1 MLGPRS
7 VVLLEQPRHLVSS
20 GKKVPLEV
28 GQLVADAFIHH
39 MTPHAERIE
48 VAGSIRR
55 RKEMVGDIEIVMIPK
70 LSRAIDMFGEKTGP
84 YMDSIDKGI
93 QSYIDCESVPGTHA
107 LVKLNDGS
115 KYIKLHEQLVDVQ
128 IDLFVIRKPAQWGPI
143 ISIRTG
149 SAEFSKQ
156 LVIAL
161 RKQNL
166 RCEDGRVLDEND
178 NQIDCPE
185 EINFFRAAGR
195 KMIAPWLREVK

>member
-1 MLGPRS
+1 MS
-7 VVLLEQPRHLVSS
+7 
-20 GKKVPLEV
+20 KTKMPLEAASLIA
-28 GQLVADAFIHH
+28 QAFIHH
-39 MTPHAERIE
+39 MSPHAERIE

-55 RKEMVGDIEIVMIPK
+55 RKEMVGDVEIVMIPK
-70 LSRAIDMFGEKTGP
+70 LHQELDIFGEPTGKKK
-84 YMDSIDKGI
+84 DSIDKGI
-93 QSYIDCESVPGTHA
+93 QSYIDCETPIGGSPA

-115 KYIKLHEQLVDVQ
+115 KYIKLHEQVVDVQ
-128 IDLFVIRKPAQWGPI
+128 IDLFIVRPPAQWGPI

-149 SAEFSKQ
+149 SAGFSKQ

-161 RKQNL
+161 RKNGL

-195 KMIAPWLREVK
+195 KMIAPWLREVT

>member
-1 MLGPRS
+1 M
-7 VVLLEQPRHLVSS
+7 SS
-20 GKKVPLEV
+20 GKKLPLEAAS
-28 GQLVADAFIHH
+28 LVAEAFIHH

-70 LSRAIDMFGEKTGP
+70 LYREKDMLGEFTGP
-84 YMDSIDKGI
+84 KLDTIHKGI
-93 QSYIDCESVPGTHA
+93 QSYIDCESIPGTPA
-107 LVKLNDGS
+107 LVKLNDGT

-128 IDLFVIRKPAQWGPI
+128 IDLFIVRPPAQWGPI

-149 SAEFSKQ
+149 SAAFSKQ

-161 RKQNL
+161 RKNGL
-166 RCEDGRVLDEND
+166 RSEDGRVLDEND

-195 KMIAPWLREVK
+195 KMIAPWLREVT